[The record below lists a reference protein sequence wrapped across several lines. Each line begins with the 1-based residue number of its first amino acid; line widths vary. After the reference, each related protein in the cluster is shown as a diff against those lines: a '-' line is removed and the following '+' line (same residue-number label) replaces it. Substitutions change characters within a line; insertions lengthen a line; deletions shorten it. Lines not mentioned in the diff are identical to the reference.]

1 MGMGGSRYKTKYRK
15 RAGNETWTHPFQLL
29 ISDWRFVLT

>member
-1 MGMGGSRYKTKYRK
+1 MSMGGSRNKTKYRK

-29 ISDWRFVLT
+29 ISDWRFALT

>member
-1 MGMGGSRYKTKYRK
+1 MSMGGSRNKTKYRK
-15 RAGNETWTHPFQLL
+15 RAGNVTWTYPFQLL